1 MRNKR
6 GKGFTLI
13 ELMIV
18 VAIIGILAAI
28 AIPNFMKFQIRA
40 RQSEAKAS
48 LKAAYTGVKSVHAE
62 MLRYN
67 CFWCGWEPEPGYRY
81 NYYCGS
87 TTSTLSGNKGCTQ
100 DNGMAGDTAI
110 AANQTD
116 PTSYQLKSDPGG
128 FTLTAAADLDTDTTC
143 DGWYITNGAKL
154 SNVTNDTDL

>member
-48 LKAAYTGVKSVHAE
+48 LKAGYTGVKSVHAE

-67 CFWCGWEPEPGYRY
+67 CFWCGWKPEPGYRY
-81 NYYCGS
+81 NYYCGG
-87 TTSTLSGNKGCTQ
+87 TTSTLSGNKGCTEKG
-100 DNGMAGDTAI
+100 GMADKTAI
-110 AANQTD
+110 ISNQTD
-116 PTSYQLKSDPGG
+116 PTSWEGTSDPGG
-128 FTLTAAADLDTDTTC
+128 FTLTAAADLDSDTTC

-154 SNVTNDTDL
+154 SNVTNDVDK

>member
-87 TTSTLSGNKGCTQ
+87 STSTLSGNKGCTET
-100 DNGMAGDTAI
+100 NGMADSSSI

-116 PTSYQLKSDPGG
+116 PTSWQGASDPGG
-128 FTLTAAADLDTDTTC
+128 FTLTATADLDTDTTC

-154 SNVTNDTDL
+154 SVVTNDTDK